1 MFSFHFDGFWKY
13 VKIFFDISPGTNA
26 FFRTVFFNP
35 PVFRD
40 FPALLLGAVWSVCG
54 IDLGKIPVIITSH
67 FLSLPSLFL
76 RLWHSHYESVINFE
90 FISQFLLMLLLPFF
104 FFFLFPVWI
113 WVRGT
118 WRLTSRP
125 RGTGKCVSIRLPPLT
140 LRCVMTSTLEE
151 HRAGVRVVVLVSVR
165 PGGLRGQVWK

>member
-1 MFSFHFDGFWKY
+1 MLKFFLTFLLEPMRSSGLCSLIRQYFG
-13 VKIFFDISPGTNA
+13 IFQLSCSVLCGQCVVLIWGKFQ
-26 FFRTVFFNP
+26 
-35 PVFRD
+35 
-40 FPALLLGAVWSVCG
+40 LLLFH
-54 IDLGKIPVIITSH
+54 I
-67 FLSLPSLFL
+67 FLLLPSLFL
-76 RLWHSHYESVINFE
+76 HLWRSHYESVINFE

-104 FFFLFPVWI
+104 FSFSFLFEFEFG
-113 WVRGT
+113 GT

-165 PGGLRGQVWK
+165 PGGLRGQV